1 MRPLFVLLASV
12 CAMALTTVRAQ
23 ETFRAVYDTSCSFK
37 KGASVFEQKRALNK
51 DSVTYPCAL
60 EIHADK
66 SYFYNYAKML
76 RDSTAKA
83 VFTETNDA
91 MMAFSAA
98 RKYKAGG
105 PQMTIRSLFGEL
117 RRTTGHEILRDYY
130 SYEEE
135 MSRPEWMIDES
146 VTEVRSGYRCHRATA
161 KYLGRQWSVWYTPEI
176 PTPAGPWKLWGLP
189 GLIVD
194 ARDDS
199 GRFSF
204 EMTSFGK
211 VAPEMMTEDVT
222 KYMIKGDIKT
232 DTKAKVLKLL
242 EAYVSNP
249 MTFMAMSS
257 PNKKIRIGTPDG
269 SPIDNSEFTTK
280 FEYIELKD

>member
-1 MRPLFVLLASV
+1 MRQLFLLFATLCS
-12 CAMALTTVRAQ
+12 MTLTTVRAQ
-23 ETFRAVYDTSCSFK
+23 ETFRAFYDTSCSFK
-37 KGASVFEQKRALNK
+37 KGSSVFEEKNELNK

-60 EIHADK
+60 EIRADK

-91 MMAFSAA
+91 LMAFSAA

-105 PQMTIRSLFGEL
+105 PQMTVRNLFDDL
-117 RRTTGHEILRDYY
+117 KCTTTHEILRDYY

-135 MSRPEWMIDES
+135 LIRPEWTIDES
-146 VTEVRSGYRCHRATA
+146 ITEVKSGYKCHPATA
-161 KYLGRQWSVWYTPEI
+161 QYLGRQWTVWYTPEI
-176 PTPAGPWKLWGLP
+176 PTSAGPWKLWGLP

-199 GRFSF
+199 GWFSF

-211 VAPEMMTEDVT
+211 IAPEMMTEDVT

-249 MTFMAMSS
+249 MTFMAMKD
-257 PNKKIRIGTPDG
+257 PNKKIRIGNPDG
-269 SPIDNSEFTTK
+269 TPIDNSEFTTE

>member
-1 MRPLFVLLASV
+1 MRQLFLLFVSV
-12 CAMALTTVRAQ
+12 CAMTLTTVRAQ
-23 ETFRAVYDTSCSFK
+23 DTFRAFYDTSCSFE
-37 KGASVFEQKRALNK
+37 KGTSAFAEKMSLKK
-51 DSVTYPCAL
+51 DSITYPCAL
-60 EIHADK
+60 EISADK

-76 RDSTAKA
+76 RDSIAKA

-91 MMAFSAA
+91 MMAFAAA

-105 PQMTIRSLFGEL
+105 PQMTVRSLFGEL
-117 RRTTGHEILRDYY
+117 KCTTTHEILRDYY

-135 MSRPEWMIDES
+135 LTRPEWTIDDS
-146 VTEVRSGYRCHRATA
+146 ITEVKSGYNCHRATE
-161 KYLGRQWSVWYTPEI
+161 KYLGRQWTVWYTPEI
-176 PTPAGPWKLWGLP
+176 PTSAGPWKLWGLP

-211 VAPEMMTEDVT
+211 IAPEMMTEDIS
-222 KYMIKGDIKT
+222 KFMLKGEVRNDS
-232 DTKAKVLKLL
+232 KARVLKLL
-242 EAYVSNP
+242 GAYISNP
-249 MTFMAMSS
+249 MTFMAMKDPS
-257 PNKKIRIGTPDG
+257 KKISIGNPDG
-269 SPIDNSEFTTK
+269 TPIDNSEFTTE